1 MTNLEIRVFSESI
14 RNYVN
19 TSGLPS
25 EVKKMV
31 LSDVLREII
40 QKAETELAAEIRE
53 RDLKEVKENAESV

>member
-19 TSGLPS
+19 TSELPS

-31 LSDVLREII
+31 LSDVLRETI
-40 QKAETELAAEIRE
+40 QKAESELAAEIRE
-53 RDLKEVKENAESV
+53 RDLKEVEENAESV